1 MDLEKLNQKIFE
13 DFKKG
18 NFRENFN
25 DLIRIYKN
33 KKDSEVANKLGVVFI
48 KLNKIK
54 FAKFFF
60 KISINENKNNFKPY
74 YNLANL
80 LKSKDKKLSEE
91 YVDQALSIERKK
103 ETSFN

>member
-54 FAKFFF
+54 FAKFFLKF
-60 KISINENKNNFKPY
+60 QLMKIKIIL
-74 YNLANL
+74 NL
-80 LKSKDKKLSEE
+80 
-91 YVDQALSIERKK
+91 III
-103 ETSFN
+103 